1 MLKQFLELGRI
12 VSTHGVRG
20 EVRVQYWCDDAAF
33 ACSFKTLYLD
43 EKGEKA
49 VRVLASRPHGNVVL
63 MKLDGVETVEQ
74 ANLLRNK
81 TLFMAR
87 KDAKI
92 PEGVDFVADLIGCA
106 VLDADNSGK
115 CYGTLTDIT
124 SNGANEIW
132 EITDEAGK
140 KYLMPAVPVM
150 VRRTDAANDRVYISP
165 IRGIFD
171 DAL

>member
-1 MLKQFLELGRI
+1 MLKQFLELGWI

-33 ACSFKTLYLD
+33 ACKFKTLYLD
-43 EKGEKA
+43 ARGEKA
-49 VRVLASRPHGNVVL
+49 VRVLAARPHGNVVL

-92 PEGVDFVADLIGCA
+92 PEGVDFIADLIGCA
-106 VLDADNSGK
+106 VLDADNNEK
-115 CYGTLTDIT
+115 CYGTLTDVA

-132 EITDEAGK
+132 EITDEAGRK
-140 KYLMPAVPVM
+140 HLMPAVPMM
-150 VRRTDAANDRVYISP
+150 VKRTDAANDKVYISP

-171 DAL
+171 DAV